1 MRYAFAI
8 VAMAAAMLTMDTRPS
23 AAQQYP
29 WCAYYSGRSGGTYN
43 CGFVNFKQCQATVN
57 GIGGYCQRN
66 PAYVAQQKTRRV
78 VR

>member
-1 MRYAFAI
+1 MRYVFAI
-8 VAMAAAMLTMDTRPS
+8 VAVAAAMLTMDSRPS

-29 WCAYYSGRSGGTYN
+29 WCAYYSGRSGSYN
-43 CGFVNFKQCQATVN
+43 CGFVSFKQCQATVS

-66 PAYVAQQKTRRV
+66 PSYVAQKKTGRV